1 MPYEQEA
8 KVYQFLQ
15 AYGEMLLADIPDEQ
29 AFKPICE
36 GGVSPAWIIG
46 HLGFVAER
54 VLAMGGGEPSI
65 DFDANK
71 PLFGGGSTPR
81 GPADREI
88 YPAWDELLAIWR
100 NGHKKVVALL
110 PSLTPELLS
119 AENPN
124 ERMRGAL
131 PTVGDL
137 FSFILTGHEAM
148 HLGQLST
155 WRRVQGRPPLF

>member
-1 MPYEQEA
+1 MAFDQES

-15 AYGEMLLADIPDEQ
+15 GYGEMLLADIPEDQ
-29 AFKPICE
+29 AFKLICD

-54 VLAMGGGEPSI
+54 MLAMGGGQPTI
-65 DFDANK
+65 DFDAWK
-71 PLFGGGSTPR
+71 PHFGGGSTPQ
-81 GPADREI
+81 GEADNGT
-88 YPAWDELLAIWR
+88 YPSWDELLKVWR
-100 NGHKKVVALL
+100 EGHAKVAAFL
-110 PSLTPELLS
+110 PSISNETIA

-124 ERMRGAL
+124 ERMRDAL

-137 FSFILTGHEAM
+137 CSFILTRHEAM